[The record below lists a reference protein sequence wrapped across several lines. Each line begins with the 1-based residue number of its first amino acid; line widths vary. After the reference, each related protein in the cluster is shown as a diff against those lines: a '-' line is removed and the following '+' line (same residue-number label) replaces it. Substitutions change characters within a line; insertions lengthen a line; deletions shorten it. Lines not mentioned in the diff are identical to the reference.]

1 MSPDLTPGARDYIT
15 MTTLIQPSL
24 DVIPAGLFRASL
36 LPLHPIRNQPY
47 LRIYYVPLTL
57 PIIEDEN

>member
-1 MSPDLTPGARDYIT
+1 MQKGGSGDGGSENRP
-15 MTTLIQPSL
+15 LIQPSL